1 MRTGADKYVLA
12 VDLGTS
18 AGKVA
23 LFSMLG
29 KLIGWESEPIPLH
42 VLPGGGAEQ
51 DPNDWW
57 KAVLIS
63 CKKLLDK
70 GSISRKDVVAFCVA
84 AQGEGTVP
92 IDRDGNALMNALL
105 WLDARGAKYAQEY
118 AAGPI
123 SIDGY
128 NVVRLLRWI
137 RITGGLPAKSGKDL
151 IGHMLYIKY
160 ERPEVYDKT
169 YKFLNVPD
177 YINYR
182 LTGEPLTTPD
192 SVFSTWMTDNRD
204 LTDFHYHDRLVRE
217 SPIDRDKLPEIRP
230 PIDVLGLLKPE
241 VTDELGLSRDVRV
254 VAGAFDVPAAA
265 IGAGTVEDYA
275 SCLCIGTS
283 TLLSAHV
290 PFKKTDITSYI
301 ASLPSGVPGK
311 YLLMAGQDMAGGN
324 LIFLRDNILFYKD
337 AVLNVDPQNYFEAI
351 NQVAGA
357 VPPGSNGVI
366 YTPWLYAERAPVDD
380 PTIRAGFHNISLG
393 TTRADLV
400 RAILEGVALNTR
412 WLLGPCERFIGGRT
426 MDPINMVG
434 GGAQSSLWCQ
444 IQADVLNRTIRP
456 VRDPLQVN
464 ARGAALMASV
474 GLGYISFDDVP
485 GLTEYEA
492 IYRPNPANRALY
504 DELYDIFVDI
514 YRKNRSIYA
523 RLNRAR

>member
-1 MRTGADKYVLA
+1 MHTGADKYVLA

-29 KLIGWESEPIPLH
+29 KLIGWESEPVPLQ
-42 VLPGGGAEQ
+42 VVPGGGAEQ

-57 KAVLIS
+57 KAILNS
-63 CKKLLDK
+63 CKKLLAK
-70 GSISRKDVVAFCVA
+70 ESISRNDVVAFCVA

-105 WLDARGAKYAQEY
+105 WLDARGAKYAQQY

-128 NVVRLLRWI
+128 NVARLLRWI

-151 IGHMLYIKY
+151 IGHMLFIKY
-160 ERPEVYDKT
+160 ERPEVYEKT

-177 YINYR
+177 YINFR
-182 LTGEPLTTPD
+182 LTGKPLTTPD
-192 SVFSTWMTDNRD
+192 SIFSTWMTDNRD
-204 LTDFHYHDRLVRE
+204 LNDFHYHEGLLKQ

-230 PIDVLGLLKPE
+230 PVDILGLLKPE
-241 VTDELGLSRDVRV
+241 IADELGLSHDVKV

-275 SCLCIGTS
+275 PMLCIGTS

-301 ASLPSGVPGK
+301 ASLPCGIPGK

-324 LIFLRDNILFYKD
+324 LIFLRDNILFHKD
-337 AVLNVDPQNYFEAI
+337 ALLQADPENFFQAV
-351 NQVAGA
+351 NQIAQE

-393 TTRADLV
+393 TTRGDIV
-400 RAILEGVALNTR
+400 RAIFEGVALNTR
-412 WLLGPCERFIGGRT
+412 WLLGPCEKFIGGRK

-444 IQADVLNRTIRP
+444 IHADVLGRTIRQ
-456 VRDPLQVN
+456 VKDPLQVN

-474 GLGYISFDDVP
+474 GLGYITFDDIP
-485 GLTEYEA
+485 ALTEYEA
-492 IYRPNPANRALY
+492 TYRPNPANRALY
-504 DELYDIFVDI
+504 DELYGIFVDL

-523 RLNRAR
+523 RLNRA